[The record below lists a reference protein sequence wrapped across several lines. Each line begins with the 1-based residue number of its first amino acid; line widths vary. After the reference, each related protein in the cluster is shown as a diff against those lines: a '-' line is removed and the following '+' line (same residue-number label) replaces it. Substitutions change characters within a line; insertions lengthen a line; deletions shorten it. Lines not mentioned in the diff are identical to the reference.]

1 MVQAPTLHL
10 ITHLH
15 MPPCDFGGPPASPQ
29 LLEPPTA
36 AAAPLLWGSGTVL
49 EEARYAGSHL
59 DEACLRDYY
68 IMALRVFLDQVR
80 VS

>member
-10 ITHLH
+10 IRHLH
-15 MPPCDFGGPPASPQ
+15 MPPYDFGGPPASPQ

-49 EEARYAGSHL
+49 AMLATRASIL
-59 DEACLRDYY
+59 TMPAFFS
-68 IMALRVFLDQVR
+68 II
-80 VS
+80 

>member
-10 ITHLH
+10 IRHLH
-15 MPPCDFGGPPASPQ
+15 MPPCDFGGPPAPPQ

-49 EEARYAGSHL
+49 EVPATRASTL
-59 DEACLRDYY
+59 MMPAFV
-68 IMALRVFLDQVR
+68 III
-80 VS
+80 